1 MRRIFGRRSRGL
13 VFRPLILACF
23 GVCVLLCGFASAA
36 KCQQSPDGASQ
47 NGATVGQQAPAEAV
61 GSVTGTVLY
70 ETGVPLAGARVRLTR
85 EGQPLSQDVMSGEQ
99 GEFAFRDIVPGPF
112 QITVSGQDFETKSFT
127 GVLQS
132 GQTFFVPQ
140 IVMSLA
146 AVVTEVRVKPQEEI
160 AQEQVQA
167 AEKQRVLGFIPNFYV
182 SYDTHPVPLNTRQKF
197 SLAWKSSID
206 PVTILG
212 AAAVAGVDQGL
223 DRYPGYGQGA
233 QGYGKRFGADYADI
247 FLGTMIG
254 SAAFPSLLKQDPR
267 YFYKGTGSTRSRL
280 LYALANT
287 VICKGDN
294 GRWQPNYS
302 DFLGG
307 IATGGIANLYATRA
321 DRGVGLVFDTLLLR
335 LTGSAAAG
343 VFQEFLSRRLTPS
356 VDASAMSTSQP

>member
-1 MRRIFGRRSRGL
+1 M
-13 VFRPLILACF
+13 FRPRILAALS
-23 GVCVLLCGFASAA
+23 VCALFCGLARPTP
-36 KCQQSPDGASQ
+36 CQQSPTGASQ
-47 NGATVGQQAPAEAV
+47 NDTPASEQAPADVV
-61 GSVTGTVLY
+61 GSITGTVLY
-70 ETGVPLAGARVRLTR
+70 ETGVPLAGARVTLARD
-85 EGQPLSQDVMSGEQ
+85 GKPLSQDVLSGEQ
-99 GEFAFRDIVPGPF
+99 GQFVFRDIVPGPF
-112 QITVSGQDFETKSFT
+112 QITVSGQDFETKTFA

-167 AEKQRVLGFIPNFYV
+167 AEKQRVLGFVPNFYV
-182 SYDTHPVPLNTRQKF
+182 SYDAHPVPLNTRQKF

-223 DRYPGYGQGA
+223 NRYPGYGQGA
-233 QGYGKRFGADYADI
+233 EGYGKRFGADYADI

-302 DFLGG
+302 DLLGG
-307 IATGGIANLYATRA
+307 IVTGSIANLYATQN
-321 DRGVGLVFDTLLLR
+321 DRGVRLVFDTLLLR

-356 VDASAMSTSQP
+356 VDASATSTNQP